1 MYYDHIA
8 MQRGQAGTTVCVNDR
23 GDAVLIAGE
32 LGQGRVVLNGAIPYL
47 KTGEPQE
54 ASGIDKDLLISSIYW
69 LVRKQPST
77 VNN

>member
-1 MYYDHIA
+1 
-8 MQRGQAGTTVCVNDR
+8 
-23 GDAVLIAGE
+23 VLIAGE
-32 LGQGRVVLNGAIPYL
+32 LGRGRVVLNGAIPYL

-69 LVRKQPST
+69 LVRKQPNT